1 MTSGDTIGELGEHR
15 VIRRLTALLPFR
27 PELIQGV
34 GDDTA
39 VVRGNGGSDLLLTS
53 DAVVEGVHFLPE
65 TEARLV
71 GRKAIARVLSD
82 IAAMGGEPGW
92 SLIDVAAPL
101 DTEMTRLEEMYR
113 GAVDI
118 SNMFG
123 LTLVGGDTARAA
135 TLQLHVFAMGRV
147 PEGTAVLRS
156 GAHPGDGIYVTGALG
171 GSINGGHLTFE
182 PRMEEGD
189 WLREGKWAKAMIDLS
204 DGLATDLRHLME
216 QSRVGAVVDT
226 PQVPASDAAQIDP
239 SRNPIEH
246 ALFDGEDFELL
257 FTVAAT
263 RTQAFERAWGER
275 FDVPCTRIGTTTSEI
290 GSLRCRD
297 GDGSEKTL
305 AEHGYE
311 HFSSA

>member
-1 MTSGDTIGELGEHR
+1 VNSGDTIGDLGEHR
-15 VIRRLTALLPFR
+15 VIRRLASLLPFR

-39 VVRGNGGSDLLLTS
+39 VVRGNSGSDLLLTS
-53 DAVVEGVHFLPE
+53 DAVVEDVHFLPE
-65 TEARLV
+65 TEGRLV

-92 SLIDVAAPL
+92 ALIDVAAPL

-118 SNMFG
+118 SNTYG

-135 TLQLHVFAMGRV
+135 MLQLHVFAIGRV

-156 GAHPGDGIYVTGALG
+156 GAHPGDAIYVTGALG
-171 GSINGGHLTFE
+171 GSISGSHLTFE
-182 PRMEEGD
+182 PRMEVGD
-189 WLREGKWAKAMIDLS
+189 WLREGGWAKAMIDVS
-204 DGLATDLRHLME
+204 DGLATDLRHVIE
-216 QSRVGAVVDT
+216 QSRVGAVVET
-226 PQVPASDAAQIDP
+226 ALVPVSDDAQTDP
-239 SRNPIEH
+239 SRSAIEH

-257 FTVAAT
+257 FTVDAS
-263 RTQAFERAWGER
+263 RSRAFEHAWGER
-275 FDVPCTRIGTTTSEI
+275 FDVVCTRVGTTTGEV

-297 GDGSEKTL
+297 ADGSEREL
-305 AEHGYE
+305 LEQGYE
-311 HFSSA
+311 HFSSS